1 MKYKMNVTLS
11 NSEVVEIEIE
21 KPELIYGAT
30 AFIVNHKVDG
40 YALNPITN
48 EKLEIIQGE
57 ETRFFIP
64 AHIEKDYIYAKE
76 HHLPIKQVVA
86 PYFYGKGEEAPR
98 NDKETQRRYS
108 VVGIIKH
115 HKEDQY
121 LCEDAKG
128 RNCKSFVMG
137 GIEENETPEEAC
149 IREVFEETGYQDV
162 EIDFVS
168 NFVVVNHFYAGYKG
182 VNRYAYL
189 KFVYGHLTSDK
200 HENITEEERAK
211 HVVKWISKDDL
222 KDFINI
228 DLNKMA
234 LDILLYGQHAYIED
248 GIMITNDDNN
258 EKTSQEVRKNIIKML
273 NLEGIK

>member
-11 NSEVVEIEIE
+11 NGEVVKVGVE
-21 KPELIYGAT
+21 KPELVYGAT
-30 AFIVNHKVDG
+30 ALIVEDPIDG
-40 YALNPITN
+40 YAINPITN
-48 EKLEIIQGE
+48 EKLEVIVQEGE

-64 AHIEKDYIYAKE
+64 AHIEEDYIYAKE
-76 HHLPIKQVVA
+76 NHLPIKQVVA
-86 PYFYGKGEEAPR
+86 PYFYGKGEETPR
-98 NDKETQRRYS
+98 EDKETQRRYS

-115 HKEDQY
+115 HQEDQY

-137 GIEENETPEEAC
+137 GIEENETPEDAC
-149 IREVFEETGYQDV
+149 IREVYEETGYQDV

-168 NFVVVNHFYAGYKG
+168 NFIAVNHFYAGYKG

-189 KFVYGHLTSDK
+189 NFVYGHLISDK
-200 HENITEEERAK
+200 HENITEEENAK
-211 HVVKWISKDDL
+211 HIVKWISKDDL

-234 LDILLYGQHAYIED
+234 LNILFYGEHAYTED
-248 GIMITNDDNN
+248 GMMITTDENN
-258 EKTSQEVRKNIIKML
+258 EKTSEEVRRNIIQKFDL
-273 NLEGIK
+273 